1 MPREVIVPE
10 DRKATYEAMK
20 FAPATRAGDM
30 VYLSG
35 IVAAFQEGEDGSDK
49 ESCINRAF
57 ESIDAILKEAGAGWD
72 DIVDITTYHIDMM
85 DHVGAFVRVKDKWIN
100 APYPSWTAIGVTRL
114 FPERSL
120 VEIKITAYAP
130 K

>member
-10 DRKATYEAMK
+10 KQKGVYDAFK

-35 IVAAFQEGEDGSDK
+35 VVASYRDGEDGSDPDAA
-49 ESCINRAF
+49 IDRAF
-57 ESIDAILKEAGAGWD
+57 QSIDAVLKEAGADWED
-72 DIVDITTYHIDMM
+72 VVDVTTYHVDMM
-85 DHVGAFVRVKDKWIN
+85 DHLQAYLTVKDRWIKE
-100 APYPSWTAIGVTRL
+100 PYPSWTAIGITRL
-114 FPERSL
+114 VPERSL
-120 VEIKITAYAP
+120 VEIKVTAFAP